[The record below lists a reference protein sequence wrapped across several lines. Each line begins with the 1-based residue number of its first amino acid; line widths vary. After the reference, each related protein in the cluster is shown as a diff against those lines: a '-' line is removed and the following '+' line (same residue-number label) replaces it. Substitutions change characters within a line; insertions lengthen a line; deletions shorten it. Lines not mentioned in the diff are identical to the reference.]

1 MTRILALP
9 PKSYPGTN
17 SAAYEENV
25 FITMT
30 QGRTDHI
37 LVLLH
42 SESTVSGPY
51 YLIQANDKISGSG
64 SLLKKSYLITVIN
77 LEKRKQLH

>member
-1 MTRILALP
+1 MHHSMTRILALP

-17 SAAYEENV
+17 TAVYEENV

-42 SESTVSGPY
+42 SESTVSGQY
-51 YLIQANDKISGSG
+51 YLIQANHEISGSL
-64 SLLKKSYLITVIN
+64 SLLKKPYIRTIIS
-77 LEKRKQLH
+77 